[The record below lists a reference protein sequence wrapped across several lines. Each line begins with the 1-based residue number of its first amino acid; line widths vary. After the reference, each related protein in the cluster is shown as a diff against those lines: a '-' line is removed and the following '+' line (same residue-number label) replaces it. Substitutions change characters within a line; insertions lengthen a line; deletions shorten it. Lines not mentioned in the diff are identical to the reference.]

1 MKSTQKSKEYQ
12 PSFHIVKDAYSQI
25 REMVEGQMRGA
36 ALKLMQGFFMEE
48 VERLCGPKFS
58 RKEDENCHRG
68 GSDPGS
74 VVLQGQRVYVKKPRI
89 KKDGEEVELKSYS
102 ALQDYDLLC
111 ERVMKHMISGV
122 STRDYNGLLTE
133 LEGGLGLK
141 KSSVSKAFVMGSLQA
156 LDEINSR
163 DLKDYDFAVIMID
176 AIGFANRAVTVA
188 LGITTKGR
196 KLILGLKEG
205 DTENSEVCKDLLQSL
220 IERSLNKTHP
230 ILFVLDGSKALKKA
244 VRQVFGDQCP
254 IQRCM
259 LHKGRNII
267 SYLPK
272 QYHSDFYRRWKLLHG
287 CSDYATAKQ
296 EYAQL
301 VHWLGKINHAA
312 LASLEEAE
320 EETLTVIK
328 LKLPGLLRKTT
339 ITTNPIESTFSVV
352 NRKTGRVK
360 NWKTGTNQISRW
372 AAASL
377 LDAEKRF
384 RTIRGHKQLPLLM
397 LELKNLGIADQQQV
411 G

>member
-1 MKSTQKSKEYQ
+1 MKTTQKIKEYQ

-36 ALKLMQGFFMEE
+36 ALKLMQGLFLEE
-48 VERLCGPKFS
+48 VERLCGPRFS
-58 RKEDENCHRG
+58 RKGDEDCYRG

-74 VVLQGQRVYVKKPRI
+74 VKLHGQRVSIKKPRI
-89 KKDGEEVELKSYS
+89 KRDGEEVELKSYS

-111 ERVMKHMISGV
+111 EKVMKHMISGV

-133 LEGGLGLK
+133 LQNGLGLK
-141 KSSVSKAFVMGSLQA
+141 KSSVSKAFVMGSREA
-156 LDEINSR
+156 LDGINSR
-163 DLKDYDFAVIMID
+163 TLTEYDFAVIMID
-176 AIGFANRAVTVA
+176 AIGFADRAVTVA
-188 LGITTKGR
+188 LGITTTGQ

-205 DTENSEVCKDLLQSL
+205 DTENSEVCKDLLQGL
-220 IERSLNKTHP
+220 IERGLNRTHR

-244 VRQVFGDQCP
+244 VKQVFGEDTP

-259 LHKGRNII
+259 IHKSRNIV

-272 QYHSDFYRRWKLLHG
+272 QYHPDFYRRWKLIHA
-287 CSDYATAKQ
+287 CSDHATAKR
-296 EYAQL
+296 EYDQL

-339 ITTNPIESTFSVV
+339 LTTNPIESTFSVV

-360 NWKTGTNQISRW
+360 NWKTSKDQISRW
-372 AAASL
+372 AAVTL

-384 RTIRGHKQLPLLM
+384 RTIRGYKQLPLLM
-397 LELKNLGIADQQQV
+397 AELKNLGIAVHAEV

>member
-1 MKSTQKSKEYQ
+1 MKSTEKIKEYQ
-12 PSFHIVKDAYSQI
+12 PSFQVVKDTYNQI
-25 REMVEGQMRGA
+25 REMVQGQMRGA
-36 ALKLMQGFFMEE
+36 ALGLVQGLFLEE
-48 VERLCGPKFS
+48 VERLCGPRFS

-74 VVLQGQRVYVKKPRI
+74 IILEGQRVSVKKPRI

-111 ERVMKHMISGV
+111 EKVMKHMISGV
-122 STRDYNGLLTE
+122 STRDYNGLLSE
-133 LEGGLGLK
+133 IKNGLGLK
-141 KSSVSKAFVMGSLQA
+141 KSSVSKAFVMSSREA

-163 DLKDYDFAVIMID
+163 KLFEYEFAVIMID
-176 AIGFANRAVTVA
+176 AIGFAERAVTVA
-188 LGITTKGR
+188 LGITTTGQ

-220 IERSLNKTHP
+220 IERGLNQNQK

-244 VRQVFGDQCP
+244 VRQVFGENP

-259 LHKGRNII
+259 IHKSRNIL

-272 QYHSDFYRRWKLLHG
+272 QHHADFCRRWKLIHA
-287 CSDYATAKQ
+287 CSDYALAKR
-296 EYAQL
+296 EYDQL
-301 VHWLGKINHAA
+301 VDWLSKINHAA
-312 LASLEEAE
+312 LASLEEAD
-320 EETLTVIK
+320 EETLTVLK
-328 LKLPGLLRKTT
+328 LKLPGLLRKSVL
-339 ITTNPIESTFSVV
+339 TTNPIESTFSVV

-360 NWKTGTNQISRW
+360 NWKTSPDQISRW
-372 AAASL
+372 AAVSL

-384 RTIRGHKQLPLLM
+384 RIIRGHKQLPLLIN
-397 LELKNLGIADQQQV
+397 ELKNLGVADQAAV